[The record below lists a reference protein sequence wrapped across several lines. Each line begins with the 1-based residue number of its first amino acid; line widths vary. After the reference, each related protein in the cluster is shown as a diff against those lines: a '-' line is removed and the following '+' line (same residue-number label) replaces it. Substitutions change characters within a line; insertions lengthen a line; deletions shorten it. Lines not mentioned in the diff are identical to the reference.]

1 MTSTPDHEVPLT
13 PEQEKLVSRMRRLS
27 QLSALIMVLGA
38 GAVFSVIGY
47 RLFTAPKSTSAYA
60 DVTATLPKGAR
71 IVSTAVAEQLLVVTV
86 EMNGALEVR
95 TFALDSM
102 KPAGRLRFASEP

>member
-1 MTSTPDHEVPLT
+1 MTSLQDNEAPLT

-38 GAVFSVIGY
+38 AAVFSVIGY
-47 RLFTAPKSTSAYA
+47 RLFTAPKSTTGYA
-60 DVTATLPKGAR
+60 DVTASLPKGSR
-71 IVSTAVAEQLLVVTV
+71 IVSTGVANDLLVVTV
-86 EMNGALEVR
+86 EVGGTLEVR
-95 TFALDSM
+95 TFGLGDL